1 MEGHTTVGSGCR
13 VGPAATLK
21 RSILLPGACV
31 GEEAYV
37 QGCIVAGPGTTRL
50 RGNPSPV
57 KCSLRT
63 TNGNPFRSVRA
74 YRG

>member
-31 GEEAYV
+31 G
-37 QGCIVAGPGTTRL
+37 GGLRTRLHRRGPGYHVPPGEPIPGGVL
-50 RGNPSPV
+50 IAHHEWEPLS
-57 KCSLRT
+57 
-63 TNGNPFRSVRA
+63 
-74 YRG
+74 